1 MFTPTLKLPKVPC
14 RATAEGNRAR
24 YIFDISQVFAL
35 LRRWNFH
42 DQCVTIGCNER
53 EREREG
59 GREGERE
66 REGGREEGKK
76 MDRRE
81 KMDQREKSGR
91 KREKQRTRR
100 KEKKDRTIFLD
111 DDVRAVEHLVQ
122 RYERGRSI
130 IASITNS
137 KGRFGPDW
145 SRMRNEI

>member
-1 MFTPTLKLPKVPC
+1 MEFS
-14 RATAEGNRAR
+14 R
-24 YIFDISQVFAL
+24 SM
-35 LRRWNFH
+35 
-42 DQCVTIGCNER
+42 CNDRLQR
-53 EREREG
+53 ERERKGERAGGREEEG
-59 GREGERE
+59 GREGR
-66 REGGREEGKK
+66 GKK

-122 RYERGRSI
+122 RYERARSI